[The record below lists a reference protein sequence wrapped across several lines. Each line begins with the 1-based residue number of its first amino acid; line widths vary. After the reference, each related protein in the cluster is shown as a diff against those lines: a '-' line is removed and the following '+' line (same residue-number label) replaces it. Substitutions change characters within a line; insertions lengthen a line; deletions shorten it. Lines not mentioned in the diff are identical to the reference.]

1 MKNVGLQILLLAFFS
16 VEVWSQ
22 ESNVLAELRIFENEK
37 EEELITRYQSDYFLL
52 LQALEPRDNLHSP
65 SWAKLNKKLFRQSK
79 QLSKTDSLRFLEDVF
94 FMTQQNLFVTYE
106 EHANFS
112 KTLHD
117 GIFDCVTGSGIF
129 ALLLEKFG
137 FDFKVMETDAHVY
150 IKGMVSGQPF
160 IMESTFPLNG
170 FLVGDEQVR
179 KFESNFIPA
188 GADLQDKLQYLGKMD
203 DSPIQNKTF
212 NEIGLRELGGLQYYN
227 DAIKKF
233 YEEDYL
239 GAYSQLL
246 KAEFLYPS
254 SRINKFKVQ
263 LLALLH

>member
-1 MKNVGLQILLLAFFS
+1 MKNVGIQILLLLFFS
-16 VEVWSQ
+16 VEVWGQGNS
-22 ESNVLAELRIFENEK
+22 VLTDLKVFENEK
-37 EEELITRYQSDYFLL
+37 EEELIIRYQSDYFLL
-52 LQALEPRDNLHSP
+52 LQALEPRDNLYSS
-65 SWAKLNKKLFRQSK
+65 SWAKLNKKITRKSRGVA
-79 QLSKTDSLRFLEDVF
+79 KTDSVRFLEDVF
-94 FMTQQNLFVTYE
+94 FLTQQQLFETYE

-117 GIFDCVTGSGIF
+117 GIFDCVTGSGVF
-129 ALLLEKFG
+129 AMLLEKFG

-179 KFESNFIPA
+179 KFESNFITA
-188 GADLQDKLQYLGKMD
+188 GAGLQNKLQYLGKMD
-203 DSPIQNKTF
+203 ESPIQNKTF

-239 GAYSQLL
+239 AAYSQLL

-263 LLALLH
+263 LLALLR